1 MDRARRQ
8 DSAGADA
15 RSGPHRSDLE
25 FDPDG
30 LVVDYPGMGQLPG
43 QLAFLRH
50 AGRLGRGKG
59 RLPVVDTTHLL
70 KYGRVHYLKGIS
82 VSVIEVEYH
91 QHHRDVTGGWL
102 RPAVFGVMDG
112 LVSNGALIMGV
123 AGGGGD
129 TRTIVLTGLAG
140 LVAGACSMATGEY
153 TSVAS
158 QSELTRAEIAREERE
173 LAAHPAEEQAELAAL
188 YRARGLDPELAD
200 RVAEQLSRD
209 PAQALQVHVREEL
222 GVDPDD
228 LPSPWIA
235 AGSSF
240 AAFALG
246 AFVPVLPFL
255 IGFGSLAATL
265 VVTAIALF
273 AAGAAVANLTRVSVW
288 FGGLR
293 QLALAAL
300 AAGVTYGI
308 GHLIGANL
316 S

>member
-1 MDRARRQ
+1 
-8 DSAGADA
+8 
-15 RSGPHRSDLE
+15 
-25 FDPDG
+25 
-30 LVVDYPGMGQLPG
+30 
-43 QLAFLRH
+43 
-50 AGRLGRGKG
+50 
-59 RLPVVDTTHLL
+59 
-70 KYGRVHYLKGIS
+70 

-158 QSELTRAEIAREERE
+158 QSELIRAEIAREARE

-209 PAQALQVHVREEL
+209 SAQALQVHVREEL

-228 LPSPWIA
+228 LPSPWVA

-273 AAGAAVANLTRVSVW
+273 AAGAAVAKLTRVSVW

-300 AAGVTYGI
+300 AAAVTYGI